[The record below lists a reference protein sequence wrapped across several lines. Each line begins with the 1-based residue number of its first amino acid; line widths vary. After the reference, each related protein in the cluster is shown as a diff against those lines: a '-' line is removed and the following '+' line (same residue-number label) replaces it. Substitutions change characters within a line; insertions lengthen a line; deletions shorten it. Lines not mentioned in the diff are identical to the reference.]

1 MSFLVVPLLIRKKFE
16 NSSDYD
22 ITMLKLDYIEKIE
35 VLQKGRMDD
44 IVLPMISY
52 DQINKK
58 EVGSEFYII

>member
-1 MSFLVVPLLIRKKFE
+1 MSILVVPLLIRKKIE

-58 EVGSEFYII
+58 EVGCEFCII

>member
-1 MSFLVVPLLIRKKFE
+1 MSILVVPLLIRKKIE

>member
-1 MSFLVVPLLIRKKFE
+1 MSFLVVPLLIRKKIE

-58 EVGSEFYII
+58 EVGSEYYII

>member
-1 MSFLVVPLLIRKKFE
+1 MSFLVVPLLIRKKIE

-52 DQINKK
+52 DQIDKK

>member
-1 MSFLVVPLLIRKKFE
+1 MSFLVVPLLIRKKIE